1 MVLNT
6 KIYYRYKESKL
17 MEENYYK
24 ELTKAIQ
31 DFFLK
36 YQINCVEFNCSL
48 NKLSVYISQNID
60 MDILISYAIDFS
72 EEFDMTLKRIVK
84 KTNIDFENNKRT
96 GMSVEGYRLIFE
108 KKYIIA

>member
-24 ELTKAIQ
+24 ELQEAIQ

-36 YQINCVEFNCSL
+36 YKINNVDLNCSL
-48 NKLSVYISQNID
+48 NKLSVYIPQNID
-60 MDILISYAIDFS
+60 MDILTSYAIDFS
-72 EEFDMTLKRIVK
+72 EEFDMTLKKIVK
-84 KTNIDFENNKRT
+84 KVSINFEDNKRT
-96 GMSVEGYRLIFE
+96 GMNVEGYQLIFE